1 MAEMNL
7 FGYTSEKDLMAA
19 FNKRANKRGNEMAKK
34 MEKIE
39 KLALL
44 VAKRGRPIHKT
55 CQSCKTPQKLF
66 HTRGTPKEFED
77 YGVYRHEAT
86 GKLSCGE

>member
-19 FNKRANKRGNEMAKK
+19 FDKRANKGGGDMTKR

-44 VAKRGRPIHKT
+44 VAQRGRPIHKT
-55 CQSCKTPQKLF
+55 CPSCQTPQKL
-66 HTRGTPKEFED
+66 GGSPA
-77 YGVYRHEAT
+77 VYRHEAT
-86 GKLSCGE
+86 GKISCG